1 MTKARDLADFLGD
14 NTSLNTINNAYAAGT
29 LVPSST
35 NPSLIINGDM
45 KIAQRANS
53 STSDGYVV
61 VDRFFL
67 QAQAGNN
74 GTTSYSQSTDG
85 PTGFANSLKI
95 ECTSTDSVIGSTQY
109 SRILYNIEGNVFS
122 SLGGG
127 TSWAKSFTVSFW
139 VKSSLTGTY
148 GVTTQNTDV
157 TRGMAKDYTINS
169 ANTWEYK
176 TVTFTGD
183 TSGTW
188 ATDTSLGAR
197 INFGLATGSSRG
209 LAPSNT
215 WSNFDARGSSN
226 QVNWMAT
233 LGNTFYITGIKVEEG
248 SEATDFQHVSYAD
261 ELAKCQRYYQKFSAE
276 DSIYQRYSTGIC
288 FSSSNC
294 STLTT
299 LPVTMRVIPTLE
311 TSGTASHFAV
321 LHKNSAVSTC
331 SSIPTLSTSGSNST
345 QMNIGCSTTGLTT
358 NNVGQ
363 LIAKSTSA
371 YLAFDGEI

>member
-14 NTSLNTINNAYAAGT
+14 NTSLGTINDAYAAGT

-45 KIAQRANS
+45 KIAQRATS
-53 STSDGYVV
+53 STSTTDGYVV

-74 GTTSYSQSTDG
+74 GTTSYSQSTDA
-85 PTGFANSLKI
+85 PTGFTNSLKI
-95 ECTSTDSVIGSTQY
+95 ECTTADTDIASTQY
-109 SRILYNIEGNVFS
+109 SRILHNIEGNVFS

-148 GVTTQNTDV
+148 GVTAQNTDV
-157 TRGMAKDYTINS
+157 SRGMAKDYTINS

-188 ATDTSLGAR
+188 ATDTSMGAR

-209 LAPSNT
+209 IAPSNT

-233 LGNTFYITGIKVEEG
+233 SGNTFYITGIKLEEG
-248 SEATDFQHVSYAD
+248 SEATDFQHTSYGD
-261 ELAKCQRYYQKFSAE
+261 ELAKCKRYFERQ
-276 DSIYQRYSTGIC
+276 
-288 FSSSNC
+288 
-294 STLTT
+294 
-299 LPVTMRVIPTLE
+299 
-311 TSGTASHFAV
+311 
-321 LHKNSAVSTC
+321 
-331 SSIPTLSTSGSNST
+331 
-345 QMNIGCSTTGLTT
+345 TGLASCEQGIVARTT
-358 NNVGQ
+358 
-363 LIAKSTSA
+363 STREHVQVWGVTKRATPSITFSTNGYYIYANHAVDTGTNTGVQFATVHSA
-371 YLAFDGEI
+371 LFSTHGCPARTAGETVAVEHCTFEADAEL